1 MARVFGAYWGIRQG
15 LEGQRKAQNPW
26 MYGQPPS
33 WKVSLGRY
41 RDRKKAKGKKL
52 ILENQTHEFM

>member
-15 LEGQRKAQNPW
+15 LKGQRKAQNPR

-52 ILENQTHEFM
+52 ILEN